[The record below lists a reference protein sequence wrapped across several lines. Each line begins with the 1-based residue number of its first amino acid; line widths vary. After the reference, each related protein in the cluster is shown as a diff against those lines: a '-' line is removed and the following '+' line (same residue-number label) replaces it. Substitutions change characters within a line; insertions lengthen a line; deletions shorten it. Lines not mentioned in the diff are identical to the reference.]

1 MAEHLWS
8 VVTVLDIGAR
18 VINNSDK
25 AALLAEFTLQWETTK
40 KQNAIPNKVR
50 RDCDKCYKGKRVDIV
65 TDAHPVSREAFHTW
79 SDRDGLLKEVTC
91 ELTPQMWK
99 ERNHMTSRW
108 SRPGRGY
115 WARNGLQC
123 SPNETVTPTH
133 STYLTGLS
141 CRLQEMRQ
149 CMQNVFTLR
158 LAPGQH
164 MRNVTCYY
172 SF

>member
-1 MAEHLWS
+1 M
-8 VVTVLDIGAR
+8 VTVLDIGAR

-91 ELTPQMWK
+91 ELTPQM
-99 ERNHMTSRW
+99 
-108 SRPGRGY
+108 
-115 WARNGLQC
+115 
-123 SPNETVTPTH
+123 
-133 STYLTGLS
+133 
-141 CRLQEMRQ
+141 
-149 CMQNVFTLR
+149 
-158 LAPGQH
+158 
-164 MRNVTCYY
+164 
-172 SF
+172 